1 VGFEESAGTH
11 QLHLIAL
18 ERMMNS
24 AVKDIFFLNIEDAY
38 AEASKQQSIV
48 DEFGRSRRQY
58 CYYDGLLTDIVLPNF
73 IQVPADKFVEFFS
86 HNQLPIPQLIAI
98 SQDGAVHFND
108 MPADVIE
115 EISQY
120 RSQYRVPDYVHF
132 DTYFI
137 DPLQALN
144 VAKQRNRVACDHP
157 TIDGLQVCYYRGE
170 LPKHGFENL
179 IHLELP
185 DLQDFFIRSRMRFPE
200 NVEIPEELDDDVKA
214 ELKQDIAAVRSTVE
228 RQRRILLQQLLN
240 KAKTLKPR
248 PVGNRSP
255 RIFIPTSRLTTVM
268 QYSSRGVAKA
278 FADLGWDVLLYV
290 QDNEMEGSNMV
301 DMLEK
306 YISFDPHACF
316 YVNSLNNSFMH
327 DDIVNLVWWQD
338 LMPQLKDRQPL
349 KWRAR
354 DFNLSISPLFDRYLE
369 QCGAS
374 KVERLHFVIDDEI
387 FHGDQQTA
395 RTDKIVFVGSS
406 YLPVIDPENSQHKLA
421 LAALLAVM
429 EQGGRFDEATVTQI
443 AAASSLSYEFVFWK
457 LLHYVIRDHAV
468 KWLCAAQG
476 CASVAGGTMPE
487 ATAAQGCASVAGGR
501 MLETAAAPGL
511 PVDVYGRYWDQDAEV
526 AAYYR
531 GELQHG
537 VAVADVYRS
546 ARYALVCHPFEINSQ
561 RLAEVAA
568 CGCIPLVYD
577 CRDVAEPPHWDE
589 YCLFFK
595 TAEEL
600 QNILRQRL
608 QPAKPPEGLARQFT
622 YKAAVRRL
630 IDLTDLRALSNAE
643 HIRAPESVAVLPAL
657 CGENV
662 VLISSLESA
671 QQTCLAN
678 LQNNLLC
685 LAQYRPTLGQ
695 ALLAAWPHQQI
706 AIVVDQAIA
715 GEYWRVSV
723 ALDGKESYRLDNIA
737 LLEHKGLI
745 ENNVAEMTRENTC
758 CYALVGLGSGY
769 ELLAAFNATA
779 LPITEMAEFEVP
791 VYLLESKPEIWLL
804 NLLLHDLRPLSLA
817 PRVRIYHDEHAE
829 ADLFVEF
836 SKFEAAVPDVL
847 FNLDPQA
854 QIAAER
860 VYQLSVAARQDK
872 AERHLVNL
880 QQIADYYRG
889 ITADEWRRKFSP
901 EHAGQ
906 LRVLGYISR
915 FSSFLKYCMR
925 DWLDGSERLG
935 ATIRL
940 CSETENYYLSNIE
953 HLIDEINDF
962 KPDIILT
969 IDHFRHEFAGIPESV
984 PFVNW
989 IQDMLPNI
997 TGNTVA
1003 MTKMDFTFVF
1013 SQHWLAMNGGSLY
1026 KDFPIEYL
1034 PVGFNDHYYYPEQ
1047 TNVVEYDFL
1056 VISHLVDPERTF
1068 LAFENVPSEHW
1079 RFDHH
1084 EAALLDQGIFMRAE
1098 LVDTYRCVIAYLQG
1112 LSANQFHQLRVDSQS
1127 DGFSAIVAL
1136 LKSQGVLVDAEAV
1149 NLLLAG
1155 STTRFH
1161 LDYLLRMKTAPI
1173 AAILDAGLNIKLAL
1187 YGRNWDRF
1195 DRFAPYARGIADNG
1209 EFINHLMNCSKICF
1223 NGSPGTTL
1231 HMHALEI
1238 MASGAFMLSRAVYKD
1253 SASLADYYD
1262 EHEVAFYNDE
1272 ADLVEKVK
1280 YYLASGEMRGK
1291 MAERAYQKTIKLFS
1305 YQSISGRVLDSIRN
1319 RFGSN

>member
-1 VGFEESAGTH
+1 MTSVLA
-11 QLHLIAL
+11 
-18 ERMMNS
+18 
-24 AVKDIFFLNIEDAY
+24 DIFFLDIQDAY
-38 AEASKQQSIV
+38 AEAAKQQWLRDANGV
-48 DEFGRSRRQY
+48 DRLQY

-73 IQVPADKFVEFFS
+73 IQVSADKFVEFFS

-98 SQDGAVHFND
+98 SEDGAVHFND

-115 EISQY
+115 EVSQY

-132 DTYFI
+132 DTYYV

-144 VAKQRNRVACDHP
+144 AAKQRNRVACDHP

-170 LPKHGFENL
+170 LPTHGFENL

-200 NVEIPEELDDDVKA
+200 NLEIPEGLDDDVKA
-214 ELKQDIAAVRSTVE
+214 ELKQDIAAVRSAVE

-429 EQGGRFDEATVTQI
+429 EQGGRFDEATVSQI

-457 LLHYVIRDHAV
+457 LMHYVIRDHAV

-476 CASVAGGTMPE
+476 CVSVAGGRMPE

-501 MLETAAAPGL
+501 MPETAAAPGL

-643 HIRAPESVAVLPAL
+643 HVSELEPEPVAVLPAL

-662 VLISSLESA
+662 LLISSLEFA
-671 QQTCLAN
+671 RQTCLAN
-678 LQNNLLC
+678 LQNNLLY
-685 LAQYRPTLGQ
+685 LADYRPELGQ
-695 ALLAAWPHQQI
+695 ALLAAWPRQH
-706 AIVVDQAIA
+706 IVITVDQAIA
-715 GEYWRVSV
+715 GEYWRISV
-723 ALDGKESYRLDNIA
+723 ETDGKESYRLDNIA

-791 VYLLESKPEIWLL
+791 VYLVESKPEIWLL
-804 NLLLHDLRPLSLA
+804 NLLLHDLRPLLLA
-817 PRVRIYHDEHAE
+817 PRLRIYHDEHAE

-854 QIAAER
+854 QITAER
-860 VYQLSVAARQDK
+860 VYQLSMAAKQDK

-880 QQIADYYRG
+880 QQIADYYSR

-925 DWLDGSERLG
+925 DWLDGFERLG

-953 HLIDEINDF
+953 HLIDEINCF

-969 IDHFRHEFAGIPESV
+969 IDHFRHEFAGIPEFV

-989 IQDMLPNI
+989 IQDLLPNI
-997 TGNTVA
+997 INNKIPPSELDFTCVFVKDWLRLTELPVYEKCAIEFMPLGYNDKIYYPKNSINQYDCDILVVTHLCDPSLTLEPIRNPGQYTFIPNNEELNLISNKQLMESDFIKIYKAIDNACGKLKIHELHDLLAINPGENEIEFNSILKEYGISINSIIVDV
-1003 MTKMDFTFVF
+1003 MIRTRLHCEFLTKMKT
-1013 SQHWLAMNGGSLY
+1013 
-1026 KDFPIEYL
+1026 L
-1034 PVGFNDHYYYPEQ
+1034 PVCVLIDSFEDL
-1047 TNVVEYDFL
+1047 NV
-1056 VISHLVDPERTF
+1056 
-1068 LAFENVPSEHW
+1068 
-1079 RFDHH
+1079 
-1084 EAALLDQGIFMRAE
+1084 QIF
-1098 LVDTYRCVIAYLQG
+1098 G
-1112 LSANQFHQLRVDSQS
+1112 N
-1127 DGFSAIVAL
+1127 
-1136 LKSQGVLVDAEAV
+1136 
-1149 NLLLAG
+1149 
-1155 STTRFH
+1155 
-1161 LDYLLRMKTAPI
+1161 
-1173 AAILDAGLNIKLAL
+1173 
-1187 YGRNWDRF
+1187 NWDRYI
-1195 DRFAPYARGIADNG
+1195 RFLPYSKGSADNG
-1209 EFINHLMNCSKICF
+1209 SHLNNITNRAKICL
-1223 NGSPGTTL
+1223 NVSPGVTL
-1231 HMHALEI
+1231 HMRALETI
-1238 MASGAFMLSRAVYKD
+1238 ASGSFMLSRDMKHD
-1253 SASLADYYD
+1253 GSRLTDFFSRD
-1262 EHEVAFYNDE
+1262 EVVLYQDE
-1272 ADLVEKVK
+1272 NDLVDKVSYFLVETSHREAIALRAHK
-1280 YYLASGEMRGK
+1280 KLAE
-1291 MAERAYQKTIKLFS
+1291 IFS
-1305 YQSISGRVLDSIRN
+1305 YKAICRSLLEKIHIRLN
-1319 RFGSN
+1319 SRSA

>member
-1 VGFEESAGTH
+1 MTSVLA
-11 QLHLIAL
+11 
-18 ERMMNS
+18 
-24 AVKDIFFLNIEDAY
+24 DIFFLDIQDAY
-38 AEASKQQSIV
+38 AEAAKQQWLR
-48 DEFGRSRRQY
+48 DANGLERLQY

-73 IQVPADKFVEFFS
+73 IQVPSDKFVEFFS
-86 HNQLPIPQLIAI
+86 HNHLPIPQLIGI
-98 SQDGAVHFND
+98 SQDGEVRLND
-108 MPADVIE
+108 MPADVIDE
-115 EISQY
+115 VLQY

-144 VAKQRNRVACDHP
+144 AAKQRNRVACDHP

-170 LPKHGFENL
+170 LPAHGFENL

-200 NVEIPEELDDDVKA
+200 NVEIPEGLDDDVKA
-214 ELKQDIAAVRSTVE
+214 ELKQDIATVRSAVE

-248 PVGNRSP
+248 LVCNRPP

-278 FADLGWDVLLYV
+278 FSDLGWDVLLYV

-338 LMPQLKDRQPL
+338 LMPQLKNRQPL
-349 KWRAR
+349 KWRDR

-387 FHGDQQTA
+387 FHGDYQTA
-395 RTDKIVFVGSS
+395 RIEKIVFVGSS

-487 ATAAQGCASVAGGR
+487 AAAAQGCASVAGGS
-501 MLETAAAPGL
+501 MPETAAAPGL
-511 PVDVYGRYWDQDAEV
+511 QVDIYGRYWDQDAEV

-537 VAVADVYRS
+537 AAVADVYRS

-608 QPAKPPEGLARQFT
+608 QPAKPPEGLAQPFT

-643 HIRAPESVAVLPAL
+643 HVSELESEPVAVLPAL
-657 CGENV
+657 FGENV
-662 VLISSLESA
+662 LLISSLESA

-685 LAQYRPTLGQ
+685 LAEYRPELGQ
-695 ALLAAWPHQQI
+695 ALLAAWPRQQI
-706 AIVVDQAIA
+706 VITVEQAIA
-715 GEYWRVSV
+715 GEYWRISV
-723 ALDGKESYRLDNIA
+723 ETDGKESYRLDNIA

-791 VYLLESKPEIWLL
+791 VYLIESKPEVWLL
-804 NLLLHDLRPLSLA
+804 NLLLHDLRPLLLA
-817 PRVRIYHDEHAE
+817 PRVRIYHDEHVE

-836 SKFEAAVPDVL
+836 SKFEAALPDVL

-854 QIAAER
+854 PIEAER
-860 VYQLSVAARQDK
+860 VYQLSMAAKQDK
-872 AERHLVNL
+872 AERHFVNL

-901 EHAGQ
+901 EHVGQ

-925 DWLDGSERLG
+925 DWLDGFERLG

-940 CSETENYYLSNIE
+940 CSEAENYYLSNIE
-953 HLIDEINDF
+953 HLIDEINYF

-1047 TNVVEYDFL
+1047 TNVFEYDFL
-1056 VISHLVDPERTF
+1056 VISHLVDAERTF
-1068 LAFENVPSEHW
+1068 LAFENVSSEHW

-1084 EAALLDQGIFMRAE
+1084 ETALLDQGIFMRAE

-1136 LKSQGVLVDAEAV
+1136 LKSQGVLVDAAAV

-1155 STTRFH
+1155 SATRFH
-1161 LDYLLRMKTAPI
+1161 FDYLLRMKTAPI
-1173 AAILDAGLNIKLAL
+1173 AALIDADLDIKLAL

-1195 DRFAPYARGIADNG
+1195 DRFAPYAKGVADNG

-1238 MASGAFMLSRAVYKD
+1238 MAAGAFMLSRAIYKD
-1253 SASLADYYD
+1253 GAPLADYYD
-1262 EHEVAFYNDE
+1262 EHEVAYYNDE

-1280 YYLASGEMRGK
+1280 YYLANGEIRRK
-1291 MAERAYQKTIKLFS
+1291 IAERAYQKTVGLFS
-1305 YQSISGRVLDSIRN
+1305 YQAISGRVLDAICN
-1319 RFGSN
+1319 RFGAN